1 MAGGGRPA
9 TLIEKILAAH
19 AGRKEVQPGEIV
31 EIGIDARL
39 ARDFGGANVVRRL
52 EEAGLGV
59 EDPSRTFFTFDC
71 NPTGCDQGYAANQHR
86 IRLFARAHGIAV
98 YDIDRGIGTHLA
110 VEEGLVKPG
119 GTLVSTDSHANILGA
134 IGAFGQGMGDQDIAY
149 AFARGKVW
157 FRVPATVKVVLDGR
171 PGPLAS
177 AKDVGLALLGRFGPA
192 GLLGKAAE
200 ISGEWVEEA
209 GLDARLTLAS
219 LATEMGAIAALVEP
233 SRKVLEELGL
243 SPEEGIGP
251 DPGCRYEEVVRV
263 DIQGLGP
270 LVSRPG
276 SPQDVVP
283 LEEVRGMPID
293 SAFVGSCT
301 NGRLEDLRAALDAMR
316 GRKAAPG
323 VVFKVVPATD
333 RVWRRALSEG
343 LVAGLKEA
351 GALFSNAGC
360 AGCAAG
366 QVGQTGPGEVEVSTG
381 NRNFPGKQGRGQ
393 VWLAS
398 PAVAAASAA
407 AGFLTD
413 PDHLPGTP
421 LSVYA
426 RAAGTNPKEA
436 GSGGRAG
443 GTGAP
448 RLPGRE
454 PPLAVEGRVWVVPR
468 ENIDTDMIFH
478 NRHLAVT
485 DPAEMGKYAFGNL
498 PGWEDFPGKVRPG
511 DILAA
516 GANFGAGSSRQ
527 QAVDCFKALGVAAIL
542 APSFG
547 AIYERNAVNS
557 ALPVL
562 RADLVSAGVE
572 SGEEIRVDFVTGEIL
587 RKKTGE
593 RIQGSPMSSVQL
605 EIYKRGGLLA
615 PRGED

>member
-1 MAGGGRPA
+1 MVGRKRPA
-9 TLIEKILAAH
+9 TLIEKILASH
-19 AGRKEVQPGEIV
+19 AGLEEVRPGEIL
-31 EIGIDARL
+31 EIAVDARL

-59 EDPSRTFFTFDC
+59 HDPSRTFFTLDC

-86 IRLFARAHGIAV
+86 IRLFARAHGIRV
-98 YDIDRGIGTHLA
+98 YDINRGIGTHLA
-110 VEEGLVKPG
+110 LEEGLVRPG
-119 GTLVSTDSHANILGA
+119 GTLVSTDSHANIVGA
-134 IGAFGQGMGDQDIAY
+134 AGIFGQGMGDQDIAY
-149 AFARGKVW
+149 AFAEGKVW
-157 FRVPATVKVVLDGR
+157 FQAPPTVKVVLVGR

-177 AKDVGLALLGRFGPA
+177 AKDVGLALLRRFGAA

-200 ISGEWVEEA
+200 ITGEWAEEA
-209 GLDARLTLAS
+209 GLEARLTVAS
-219 LATEMGAIAALVEP
+219 LATEMGAIAALFVPNE
-233 SRKVLEELGL
+233 RILKELGL
-243 SPEEGIGP
+243 PAGEPVGP
-251 DPGCRYEEVVRV
+251 DPGCEYEDVVEV
-263 DIQGLGP
+263 DIRDLGP

-283 LEEVRGMPID
+283 IEDVRGTPID
-293 SAFVGSCT
+293 SAFIGSCT
-301 NGRLEDLRAALDAMR
+301 NGRLGDLRAALDALG
-316 GRKAAPG
+316 GRKTAPG
-323 VVFKVVPATD
+323 VVLKVVPATD
-333 RVWRRALSEG
+333 RVWREALAG
-343 LVAGLKEA
+343 GIVAGLKEA

-381 NRNFPGKQGRGQ
+381 NRNFPGKQGKGQ

-413 PDHLPGTP
+413 PAHVPERPVSLAVKSPP
-421 LSVYA
+421 A
-426 RAAGTNPKEA
+426 RERKAGRGGA
-436 GSGGRAG
+436 GPERK
-443 GTGAP
+443 
-448 RLPGRE
+448 E
-454 PPLAVEGRVWVVPR
+454 PPLVVEGRVWVIPR
-468 ENIDTDMIFH
+468 ENVDTDMIFH

-485 DPAEMGKYAFGNL
+485 DPAEMGKYALGNL
-498 PGWEDFPGKVRPG
+498 PGWEDFPGKARPG

-527 QAVDCFKALGVAAIL
+527 QAVDCFKALGIAALI

-547 AIYERNAVNS
+547 AIYERNAINS
-557 ALPVL
+557 ALPVI

-572 SGEEIRVDFVTGEIL
+572 SGEVIRVDLTTGEIL

-593 RIQGSPMSSVQL
+593 RIQGRPMSEVQL

-615 PRGED
+615 PREEE

>member
-1 MAGGGRPA
+1 MGGSKRPA
-9 TLIEKILAAH
+9 TLIEKILASR
-19 AGRKEVQPGEIV
+19 AGREEVRPGEIV
-31 EIGIDARL
+31 EIGVDARV

-59 EDPSRTFFTFDC
+59 EDPSRTFFTLDC

-86 IRLFARAHGIAV
+86 IRIFARAHGIRV
-98 YDIDRGIGTHLA
+98 FDINRGIGTHLA
-110 VEEGLVKPG
+110 LEEGLVRPG
-119 GTLVSTDSHANILGA
+119 GTLVSTDSHANIVGA
-134 IGAFGQGMGDQDIAY
+134 AGIFGQGMGDQDIAY

-157 FRVPATVKVVLDGR
+157 FQVPPTVKVILRGR

-177 AKDVGLALLGRFGPA
+177 AKDVGLALLRKFGAA

-200 ISGEWVEEA
+200 ITGEWAEEA
-209 GLDARLTLAS
+209 GLEARLTVAS
-219 LATEMGAIAALVEP
+219 LATEMGAIAALFEP
-233 SRKVLEELGL
+233 NERILEELGL
-243 SPEEGIGP
+243 SAGEGIGP
-251 DPGCRYEEVVRV
+251 DPGCVYEDVVEV
-263 DIQGLGP
+263 DIQDLGP

-283 LEEVRGMPID
+283 LEEVRGTPID
-293 SAFVGSCT
+293 SAFIGSCT
-301 NGRLEDLRAALDAMR
+301 NGRLGDLRAALEALG

-323 VVFKVVPATD
+323 VVLKVVPATD
-333 RVWRRALSEG
+333 KVWREALAEG
-343 LVAGLKEA
+343 IVAGLKEA

-381 NRNFPGKQGRGQ
+381 NRNFPGKQGKGQ

-413 PDHLPGTP
+413 PDHVPERP
-421 LSVYA
+421 VSAAVEVPPAEERKAA
-426 RAAGTNPKEA
+426 REGKKAGKRE
-436 GSGGRAG
+436 RK
-443 GTGAP
+443 
-448 RLPGRE
+448 E
-454 PPLAVEGRVWVVPR
+454 PPLVVEGRVWVIPR
-468 ENIDTDMIFH
+468 ENVDTDMIFH

-485 DPAEMGKYAFGNL
+485 DPAEMGKYALGNL
-498 PGWEDFPGKVRPG
+498 PGWEDFPEKARPG

-527 QAVDCFKALGVAAIL
+527 QAVDCFKALGIAAVL

-547 AIYERNAVNS
+547 AIYERNAINS

-562 RADLVSAGVE
+562 RADLVSAGLE
-572 SGEEIRVDFVTGEIL
+572 SGEEIRVDFTTGEIL

-593 RIQGSPMSSVQL
+593 RIQGSPMSEVQL
-605 EIYKRGGLLA
+605 EIYRRGGLLS
-615 PRGED
+615 PREEK

>member
-1 MAGGGRPA
+1 MGGSKRPA
-9 TLIEKILAAH
+9 TLIEKILASR
-19 AGRKEVQPGEIV
+19 AGRGEVRPGEIV
-31 EIGIDARL
+31 EIGVDARL

-59 EDPSRTFFTFDC
+59 EDPSRTFFTLDC

-86 IRLFARAHGIAV
+86 IRLFARAHGIRV
-98 YDIDRGIGTHLA
+98 YDINRGIGTHLA
-110 VEEGLVKPG
+110 LEEGLVRPG
-119 GTLVSTDSHANILGA
+119 GTLVSTDSHANIVGA
-134 IGAFGQGMGDQDIAY
+134 AGIFGQGMGDQDIAY

-157 FRVPATVKVVLDGR
+157 FQVPPTVKVVLRGR

-177 AKDVGLALLGRFGPA
+177 AKDVGLALLRKFGAA

-200 ISGEWVEEA
+200 ITGEWVEEA
-209 GLDARLTLAS
+209 GLEARLTVAS
-219 LATEMGAIAALVEP
+219 LATEMGAIAALFEP
-233 SRKVLEELGL
+233 NRRILEELGL
-243 SPEEGIGP
+243 SAGEGIGP
-251 DPGCRYEEVVRV
+251 DPGCGYEDVVEV
-263 DIQGLGP
+263 DIRDLGP

-283 LEEVRGMPID
+283 IEEVRGTPVD
-293 SAFVGSCT
+293 SAFIGSCT
-301 NGRLEDLRAALDAMR
+301 NGRLGDLRAALEALG

-323 VVFKVVPATD
+323 VVLKVVPATD
-333 RVWRRALSEG
+333 RVWREALAEG
-343 LVAGLKEA
+343 IVAGLKEA

-381 NRNFPGKQGRGQ
+381 NRNFPGKQGKGQ

-413 PDHLPGTP
+413 PAHIPEKP
-421 LSVYA
+421 VSVAVRVPPAEERKAA
-426 RAAGTNPKEA
+426 REEK
-436 GSGGRAG
+436 RAG
-443 GTGAP
+443 K
-448 RLPGRE
+448 RERKE
-454 PPLAVEGRVWVVPR
+454 PPLVVEGRVWVIPR
-468 ENIDTDMIFH
+468 ENVDTDMIFH

-485 DPAEMGKYAFGNL
+485 DPAEMGKYALGNL
-498 PGWEDFPGKVRPG
+498 PGWEDFPEKARPG

-527 QAVDCFKALGVAAIL
+527 QAVDCFKALGIAAIL

-562 RADLVSAGVE
+562 RADLVSAGLE
-572 SGEEIRVDFVTGEIL
+572 SGEEIRVDFTTGEIL

-593 RIQGSPMSSVQL
+593 RIQGSPMSEVQL
-605 EIYKRGGLLA
+605 EIYRRGGLLS
-615 PRGED
+615 PREEE

>member
-1 MAGGGRPA
+1 MAKGRPA
-9 TLIEKILAAH
+9 TLIEKILSAH
-19 AGRKEVQPGEIV
+19 SGGGEVRPGEIV
-31 EIGIDARL
+31 EMEVDARV

-59 EDPSRTFFTFDC
+59 DDPSRTFFTLDC

-86 IRLFARAHGIAV
+86 IRLFARAHGIRV

-110 VEEGLVKPG
+110 VEEGFARPG
-119 GTLVSTDSHANILGA
+119 TTLVSTDSHANIVGA
-134 IGAFGQGMGDQDIAY
+134 VGAFGQGMGDQDIAY

-157 FRVPATVKVVLDGR
+157 FQVPPTVKVVLKGR

-177 AKDVGLALLGRFGPA
+177 AKDVGLALLRKFGAA
-192 GLLGKAAE
+192 GLLGMAAE
-200 ISGEWVEEA
+200 ITGDWAREA
-209 GLDARLTLAS
+209 GLEERLTVAS
-219 LATEMGAIAALVEP
+219 LATEMGAIAALFVP
-233 SRKVLEELGL
+233 SEKVLAQLGL
-243 SPEEGIGP
+243 SGTEPPRP
-251 DPGCRYEEVVRV
+251 DPGAEYAEVIEV
-263 DIQGLGP
+263 DLEGLGP

-283 LEEVRGMPID
+283 VEEVRGTPVD

-301 NGRLEDLRAALDAMR
+301 NGRLGDLRAALAALG
-316 GRKAAPG
+316 GRKVAPG
-323 VVFKVVPATD
+323 VVLKVVPATD
-333 RVWRRALSEG
+333 RVWREALAG
-343 LVAGLKEA
+343 GIVAGLKEA

-381 NRNFPGKQGRGQ
+381 NRNFPGKQGKGE

-413 PDHLPGTP
+413 PAHLPERP
-421 LSVYA
+421 RSVA
-426 RAAGTNPKEA
+426 LPGR
-436 GSGGRAG
+436 GGG
-443 GTGAP
+443 GGAP
-448 RLPGRE
+448 RASAGRKAE
-454 PPLAVEGRVWVVPR
+454 GRPAPPMVVEGRVWVIPR
-468 ENIDTDMIFH
+468 ENVDTDMIYH

-485 DPAEMGKYAFGNL
+485 DPAETGKYALGNL
-498 PGWEDFPGKVRPG
+498 PGWEDFPEKARPG

-527 QAVDCFKALGVAAIL
+527 QAVDCFKALGIAAIL

-547 AIYERNAVNS
+547 AIYLRNAVNS

-562 RADLVSAGVE
+562 EADLLSAGVE
-572 SGEEIRVDFVTGEIL
+572 SGEEIRVDFETGEIL

-593 RIQGSPMSSVQL
+593 RIQGKPMSRVQK
-605 EIYKRGGLLA
+605 EIYLRGGLLA
-615 PRGED
+615 PGEEEAK